1 MEVSSNTVEVREPQ
15 NGILN
20 QVQIADKDQRVE
32 VVLES
37 NDDDVDNDEG
47 WDV

>member
-1 MEVSSNTVEVREPQ
+1 MRCAISLPQ

-20 QVQIADKDQRVE
+20 QVQVADKDQRVE